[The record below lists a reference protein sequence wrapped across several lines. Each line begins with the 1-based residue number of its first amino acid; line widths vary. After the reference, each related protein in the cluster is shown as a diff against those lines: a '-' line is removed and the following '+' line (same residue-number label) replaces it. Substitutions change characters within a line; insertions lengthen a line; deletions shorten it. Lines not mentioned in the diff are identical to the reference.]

1 MTYMEEAYKNVVK
14 NNPGEPEYHQA
25 VLEVLSS
32 ARLVIDANEKRFR
45 EAAVLERLAEPER
58 SISFRVPW
66 VDDRGQL
73 QINKGWRIQF
83 SSAVGPYKGGL
94 RFRDTVNQSNLK
106 QAAFEQV
113 LKNALTGL
121 PIGGAKGGSNFDRR
135 GKSER
140 EIMAFCQSFM
150 QELHKYTGENIDIPT
165 ADFGAGVVE
174 IGYLY
179 GAYKRLTGAHE
190 GAITGKGM
198 SFGGTFVRPQ
208 ATGYGLIYG
217 LEAMLR
223 HAGIDLEGKQV
234 VISGSGKVAL
244 HAADK
249 LMQLGAKVVALSD
262 SDGFIYDKAGIR
274 LDVVREIKQ
283 EIREGFWGRLTE
295 YEKMVPGSVYTEGHG
310 IWSVPCDIAL
320 PCAAKHEMSGEDV
333 KMLADNGCIAV
344 AEGAIDPLTFTAR
357 NLLPGYGILYMPG
370 KAANIGGVVMSTL
383 EMVQNG
389 LKETWPFDE
398 ADAKLQQMME
408 KVFKNCADAA
418 ERYGVSG
425 DYLAGANIYAFEKV
439 TDAIWT
445 QGYI

>member
-1 MTYMEEAYKNVVK
+1 MTYMEEAYKNVVRD
-14 NNPGEPEYHQA
+14 NPGEPEYHRA
-25 VLEVLSS
+25 VLEVFSS

-83 SSAVGPYKGGL
+83 SSAIGPYKGGL

-150 QELHKYTGENIDIPT
+150 QELYKHTGERIDIPS

-179 GAYKRLTGAHE
+179 GEYKRLTSAHE
-190 GAITGKGM
+190 GAITGKDI

-208 ATGYGLIYG
+208 ATGYGLVYS
-217 LEAMLR
+217 LEAMLH
-223 HAGIDLEGKQV
+223 HAGIELKGKRV
-234 VISGSGKVAL
+234 VISGSGKVAI

-249 LMQLGAKVVALSD
+249 LTKLGAEVVALSD
-262 SDGFIYDKAGIR
+262 SDGFVYDKEGIR
-274 LDVVREIKQ
+274 LDVVRGIKQ
-283 EIREGFWGRLTE
+283 EVREGFYGRLKE
-295 YEKMVPGSVYTEGHG
+295 YEDLVPGSIYREGHG

-320 PCAAKHEMSGEDV
+320 PCAAQHEMNSEDV
-333 KMLADNGCIAV
+333 KTLAANGCIAV
-344 AEGAIDPLTFTAR
+344 AEGAIDPLTFSAR
-357 NLLPGYGILYMPG
+357 NLLPGCGILYMPG

-383 EMVQNG
+383 ELAQNSI
-389 LKETWPFDE
+389 KHTWPFEE
-398 ADAKLQQMME
+398 ADAELQRIMGQI
-408 KVFKNCADAA
+408 FKNCADAA
-418 ERYGVSG
+418 KRYGVEG
-425 DYLAGANIYAFEKV
+425 DYLAGANIAAFEKV
-439 TDAIWT
+439 TEAIWT